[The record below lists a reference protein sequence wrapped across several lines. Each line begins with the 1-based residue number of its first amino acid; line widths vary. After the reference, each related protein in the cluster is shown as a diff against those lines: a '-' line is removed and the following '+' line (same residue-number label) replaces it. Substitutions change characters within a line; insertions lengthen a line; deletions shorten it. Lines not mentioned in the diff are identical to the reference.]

1 MVMLCCPLK
10 SLKFEMMK
18 QASDSEECSTTT
30 QYLNEFWDVGNL
42 GTVSVLKCT
51 EGAITSTR
59 NRNN

>member
-10 SLKFEMMK
+10 SLKFGMMK

-42 GTVSVLKCT
+42 GTVSF
-51 EGAITSTR
+51 
-59 NRNN
+59 